1 MGAGRSYSNYLSA
14 QGDFE
19 RHIRGKLMK
28 TLHRWQL
35 DRTAPYCLS
44 LAADARLSA
53 TDYHDDQIWAVLSGS
68 GESAALALQTRLGGR
83 AGLVSLVP
91 MWVHDGRS
99 IYQSQAYTKP
109 PTVTGLAPG
118 YLRFQATLTPQLAL
132 QAEYWVMDSHA
143 IGVKF
148 TLANAHLE
156 PTEVQ
161 LDIIAF
167 VGMDNKEQK
176 LLALPISGSGSA
188 LSLGTIGNLQPV
200 IILEGGAA
208 DGSPGSPKLSR
219 TMTIAARKKVE
230 IRLIH
235 AGLTKAQSSLA
246 LAQKWLN
253 TDWSEHFK
261 QIESAAQSIPI
272 IETGDADTDA
282 TIAFACRELIQA
294 YLKPTSSLPYPSIV
308 ATRNPG
314 HGYNTADRGW
324 NGQST
329 PLSYLTG
336 LGAASIAPDL
346 AQGLIRNFLALQQPD
361 GWIDSKPGLGGQKQ
375 GTLCMPILARLA
387 WGIFQYTEDSQ
398 FLQDVF
404 PGLMKFFNRWLQPDL
419 DKDGD
424 GLPEWQNEQ
433 QTGYVFTPAFATWQA
448 WSGAADIRLVE
459 APDLMAYLLSEAKS
473 LKEMAFFLRDKTAEA
488 ALEKPVQQ
496 LQISLESLWNAEQGR
511 YAYRDRD
518 THVTT
523 RQVDIITDARGSDEL
538 LPAETLD
545 PPNRVT
551 VRVAGGVNLLPKMTL
566 KLDGIDRNGE
576 PISEMTTGESF
587 VWAGGR
593 GVYTS
598 QQVYSQLDRVTFEG
612 LSRVYRVDVH
622 TVDTTRLDISALLP
636 LWAVDV
642 PSEHKPALVSLLT
655 NPDHFW
661 RDSGLTMNSAQDA
674 NYDPT
679 NANGSGGIWPFWLTL
694 MGEALIETDEME
706 KATELMQRLLASQV
720 QVLKSQKHFSEFY
733 HSDESRGLGEE
744 GHAAGIVPVH
754 LLLRVLGVR
763 VISSRKAWVG
773 GKFCWGKPVTIRQHG
788 IAIHR
793 SAEETHIIF
802 PSGYET
808 RVSGSDWQEVV
819 DAHA

>member
-1 MGAGRSYSNYLSA
+1 
-14 QGDFE
+14 
-19 RHIRGKLMK
+19 MK

-35 DRTAPYCLS
+35 DGTAAYCLT

-53 TDYHDDQIWAVLSGS
+53 TDYHDDQIWEVQLGT
-68 GESAALALQTRLGGR
+68 GESPALALQTRFGGR

-91 MWVHDGRS
+91 LWVHDGRP
-99 IYQSQAYTKP
+99 IYQSQAYAKP
-109 PTVTGLAPG
+109 PTVTGFAPG

-132 QAEYWVMDSHA
+132 QAEYWVMESHA
-143 IGVKF
+143 IGIKF

-161 LDIIAF
+161 LDLIAF

-176 LLALPISGSGSA
+176 LLALPTNNSGSA
-188 LSLGTIGNLQPV
+188 LSLGNIGNLQPV
-200 IILEGGAA
+200 VMLENGTP
-208 DGSPGSPKLSR
+208 DGSGGGSPKLSR
-219 TMTIAARKKVE
+219 PMIIGGRKKVE
-230 IRLIH
+230 IRLVH
-235 AGLTKAQSSLA
+235 AGMTKAQSSLA
-246 LAQKWLN
+246 LADKWLK
-253 TDWSEHFK
+253 TDWTESFK
-261 QIESAAQSIPI
+261 NVENAVQSIPI
-272 IETGDADTDA
+272 IEIGDAEADA
-282 TIAFACRELIQA
+282 AIAFAYRELMQA
-294 YLKPTSSLPYPSIV
+294 YLKPTASLPYPSIV

-336 LGAASIAPDL
+336 LGAASIAPDM

-361 GWIDSKPGLGGQKQ
+361 GWIDGKPGLSGQKQ

-387 WGIFQYTEDSQ
+387 WGIFQYTEDSP

-419 DKDGD
+419 DADGD
-424 GLPEWQNEQ
+424 GIPEWQSEQ
-433 QTGYVFTPAFATWQA
+433 QTGYVFMPTFATWQA
-448 WSGAADIRLVE
+448 WSGGADIRLVE
-459 APDLMAYLLSEAKS
+459 TPDLVAYLLSEAKS
-473 LKEMAFFLRDKTAEA
+473 LKEMAYFLRNKTAEA
-488 ALEKPVQQ
+488 ALEKPIQQ
-496 LQISLESLWNAEQGR
+496 LQSALESLWSGEQGR
-511 YAYRDRD
+511 YVYRDRD
-518 THVTT
+518 THITT
-523 RQVDIITDARGSDEL
+523 GRVDIITDARGSDEL
-538 LPAETLD
+538 LPAEKLD

-566 KLDGIDRNGE
+566 KLDGFDKNGQ

-598 QQVYSQLDRVTFEG
+598 QQIFSQLDRVTFDG

-622 TVDTTRLDISALLP
+622 TVDTTRLDISTLLP
-636 LWAVDV
+636 LWAVDIPTERAQV
-642 PSEHKPALVSLLT
+642 LLSLLT
-655 NPDHFW
+655 NPEHFW
-661 RDSGLTMNSAQDA
+661 RASGISMNSAHDA

-679 NANGSGGIWPFWLTL
+679 DANGSGGVWPFWLTL
-694 MGEALIETDEME
+694 MGEALIEHGEVE
-706 KATELMQRLLASQV
+706 KATELVQRLLASQV
-720 QVLKSQKHFSEFY
+720 KVLKSQKQFTEFY
-733 HSDESRGLGEE
+733 HSDESRGMGEA
-744 GHAAGIVPVH
+744 GHVAGVVPVH

-763 VISSRKAWVG
+763 VISSRKLWVG

-788 IAIHR
+788 VVVHR
-793 SAEETHIIF
+793 SAEDTRIIF

-808 RVSGSDWQEVV
+808 RVSGNNWQEVV
-819 DAHA
+819 DTHA